1 LLKPENFHFIES
13 SKRGIKTKDQIM
25 KVVLWDTRRNDVQKD
40 FAGGMGV
47 GMHPGTGGWRG
58 RIIRRLYKQDYRP
71 VAMNFAYLAAI
82 VKKLGHNVGYSLDE
96 TPQADVFIFNPA
108 LQTVDAERQ
117 VMRSIRQQ
125 QPDAKILVVGQV
137 AFAMP
142 DFFNGAGVTVVK
154 GEAEQLLTTWDQVLE
169 ATEPV
174 VDVGSV
180 ADLDSLP
187 MPDWSL
193 FNYKKF
199 RINYDFYR
207 FPSTYI
213 QQSRGCTFKC
223 NYCPYIMIESKTRFR
238 SPEAVVDEIRFGM
251 KRYGFESF
259 KFRDPLFGL
268 NRKKALEVAEGIRR
282 LGRSVQFSVE
292 TRVDLMKEETL
303 RELKAAG
310 LTSIT
315 IGIETPDEAT
325 LKKYS
330 RVAINDDRQRDFVA
344 LCRSMGIRTVA
355 GFMVGFPDDT
365 ADSIR
370 HVLNYARAVN
380 PTYANFNIVTPY
392 PGTAFYESVKD
403 QIADHDLSKYSVY
416 QPVMQYRNLTA
427 AQVSKLHGDCFSK
440 FYFRSRY
447 LRDNALLLW
456 PALKRFTG
464 TAVCHGR
471 ENQAVPTEASA
482 SLPRKPDATAA
493 TA

>member
-1 LLKPENFHFIES
+1 
-13 SKRGIKTKDQIM
+13 M

-58 RIIRRLYKQDYRP
+58 KIIRHMYKQDYRP

-82 VKKLGHNVGYSLDE
+82 VKKLGHDVFYSLDE
-96 TPQADVFIFNPA
+96 VPQADVFIFNPA
-108 LQTVDAERQ
+108 LQTVDVERN
-117 VMRSIRQQ
+117 VIRSIAKQ
-125 QPDAKILVVGQV
+125 QPQAKILVVGQV
-137 AFAMP
+137 AFAMASSFA
-142 DFFNGAGVTVVK
+142 DTGATVVK
-154 GEAEQLLTTWDQVLE
+154 GEAEQLLHKWDDVLE
-169 ATEPV
+169 STEPV
-174 VDVGSV
+174 VTVGSV
-180 ADLDSLP
+180 VDLDSLP
-187 MPDWSL
+187 IPDWSL
-193 FNYKKF
+193 FQYKKF
-199 RINYDFYR
+199 RINYDFHR

-238 SPEAVVDEIRFGM
+238 NPEAVVDEMRFGM
-251 KRYGFESF
+251 ERYGFESF

-268 NRKKALEVAEGIRR
+268 NRKKALALAEGIRG

-303 RELKAAG
+303 RALKAAG

-344 LCRSMGIRTVA
+344 LCRSIGVRTVA
-355 GFMVGFPDDT
+355 GFMVGFPEDT
-365 ADSIR
+365 EASIR
-370 HVLNYARAVN
+370 HVLNYARSVN

-392 PGTAFYESVKD
+392 PGTPFYESVKD

-416 QPVMQYRNLTA
+416 HPVMKYTNLTA

-447 LRDNALLLW
+447 LQDNAMLLW
-456 PALKRFTG
+456 PGLKRF
-464 TAVCHGR
+464 ARPLPNASQSCVNSNKPAIVSH
-471 ENQAVPTEASA
+471 ALKTESV
-482 SLPRKPDATAA
+482 AA
-493 TA
+493 

>member
-1 LLKPENFHFIES
+1 
-13 SKRGIKTKDQIM
+13 M

-58 RIIRRLYKQDYRP
+58 KIVRHLYKQDYRP

-82 VKKLGHNVGYSLDE
+82 VKKLGHTVSYSLDDV
-96 TPQADVFIFNPA
+96 PRADAFIFNPA
-108 LQTVDAERQ
+108 LQTADAERR
-117 VMRSIRQQ
+117 VMQSIRKQ
-125 QPDAKILVVGQV
+125 QPNAKVLVVGQV
-137 AFAMP
+137 AFAMAE
-142 DFFNGAGVTVVK
+142 FFADTGATVVK
-154 GEAEQLLTTWDQVLE
+154 GEAEQLLFKWDEVLNAE
-169 ATEPV
+169 TPV
-174 VDVGSV
+174 IEVGTV

-187 MPDWSL
+187 IPDWSL

-199 RINYDFYR
+199 RIKYDFHR
-207 FPSTYI
+207 FPSAYI

-238 SPEAVVDEIRFGM
+238 DPTAITDEMRFGM

-268 NRKKALEVAEGIRR
+268 NRKKALELADRIRR
-282 LGRSVQFSVE
+282 LDRPVQFSVE

-303 RELKAAG
+303 RELKSAG

-325 LKKYS
+325 LKRYS

-344 LCRSMGIRTVA
+344 LCRSLGIRTVA
-355 GFMVGFPDDT
+355 GFMVGFPEDT
-365 ADSIR
+365 EASIR
-370 HVLNYARAVN
+370 HVLNYARSVN

-416 QPVMQYRNLTA
+416 QPVMKYSNLTA
-427 AQVSKLHGDCFSK
+427 DEVSKLHGDCFSK

-447 LRDNALLLW
+447 LKENGLLLW
-456 PALKRFTG
+456 PGLKRFTQP
-464 TAVCHGR
+464 R
-471 ENQAVPTEASA
+471 QARPNSRNAKIGSD
-482 SLPRKPDATAA
+482 SGSAA
-493 TA
+493 TRPRSAAA

>member
-1 LLKPENFHFIES
+1 
-13 SKRGIKTKDQIM
+13 M

-58 RIIRRLYKQDYRP
+58 KIVRHLYKQDYRP
-71 VAMNFAYLAAI
+71 AAMNFAYLAAI
-82 VKKLGHNVGYSLDE
+82 MKKLGHDVSYSLDE
-96 TPQADVFIFNPA
+96 VPQADVFIFNPA
-108 LQTVDAERQ
+108 LQTVDTERQ
-117 VMRSIRQQ
+117 VMQSIHVD
-125 QPDAKILVVGQV
+125 QPNAKILVVGQV
-137 AFAMP
+137 AFAMAES
-142 DFFNGAGVTVVK
+142 FSELNVTVVK
-154 GEAEQLLTTWDQVLE
+154 GEAEQLLFKWDDVLSSE
-169 ATEPV
+169 TPIV
-174 VDVGSV
+174 NVGSV

-187 MPDWSL
+187 IPDWSL

-199 RINYDFYR
+199 RIKYDFHR

-238 SPEAVVDEIRFGM
+238 DPVAVVDEMRFGI

-268 NRKKALEVAEGIRR
+268 NRKKALELAEGIRR
-282 LGRSVQFSVE
+282 LKRRVQFSVE

-325 LKKYS
+325 LKRYS
-330 RVAINDDRQRDFVA
+330 RVAINDDRQREFVA
-344 LCRSMGIRTVA
+344 LCRSLGIRTVA

-370 HVLNYARAVN
+370 QVLNYARAVN

-392 PGTAFYESVKD
+392 PGTAFYESVKH

-416 QPVMQYRNLTA
+416 QPVMKYSNLTA
-427 AQVSKLHGDCFSK
+427 AEVSKLHGDCFSK

-447 LRDNALLLW
+447 LKENGLLLW
-456 PALKRFTG
+456 PGLRRFAGPRLGQSDANEAKTG
-464 TAVCHGR
+464 TPSSSNTA
-471 ENQAVPTEASA
+471 QPQSA
-482 SLPRKPDATAA
+482 AA
-493 TA
+493 